1 MKPLLLI
8 LAALLARDEAA
19 LRDAFAK
26 EIKSKDAKHRVEAVK
41 KLAGAKE
48 EKTIELLVHSL
59 KDPELPV
66 RRAAAETIEGSTD
79 GGGVAIKTLGEILI
93 DKKENLD
100 LRMACAKAL
109 AKARY
114 KSEAFP
120 YFHTTISSIEPEE
133 RSFFKFG
140 AEVTGM
146 MDKYFGVSFK
156 AEKTTA
162 ERWSEWW
169 TDNKAQLQK
178 DDEKL
183 KAEWAKEKK

>member
-26 EIKSKDAKHRVEAVK
+26 EIKAKDAKHRVEAVK

-66 RRAAAETIEGSTD
+66 RKAAAETIEGAAD
-79 GGGVAIKTLGEILI
+79 GGGTAIKALGEILI
-93 DKKENLD
+93 DKKEDLD
-100 LRMACAKAL
+100 FRMACAKSL
-109 AKARY
+109 GKARY
-114 KSEAFP
+114 KSYAFP
-120 YFHTTISSIEPEE
+120 YFYTTISSIESTE
-133 RSFFKFG
+133 RQFHKFG
-140 AEVTGM
+140 ADVTGI
-146 MDKYFGVSFK
+146 MDKFYGVHFPVDK
-156 AEKTTA
+156 NTA
-162 ERWSEWW
+162 ERWNEWW
-169 TDNKAQLQK
+169 SDNKAQFQK

-183 KAEWAKEKK
+183 KEEWAKEKK